1 MFHLR
6 VDGQNAVI
14 RRPLPVY
21 SLLVTEET
29 EESLVER
36 SRGRDADAFAR
47 LVIKYRAT
55 VFRWALG
62 VVNRSEDAQD
72 VVQEVFLRVFRGL
85 PEYRGESKFSVWLYR
100 ITYNMSL
107 NWLARKR
114 EDLVPFE
121 EELHSVPKRE
131 PAISA
136 GEMQKELDNL
146 PAHYRVVLVL
156 YYFRGMNYSEIART
170 LGVPINTVKTHLRR
184 AKGILGKRMAGG

>member
-6 VDGQNAVI
+6 VDRQNVDFK
-14 RRPLPVY
+14 RTLPVY
-21 SLLVTEET
+21 SLLVSEET

-55 VFRWALG
+55 VFRWAMG

-100 ITYNMSL
+100 ITYNMSV

-131 PAISA
+131 PAIST

-156 YYFRGMNYSEIART
+156 YYFRGMNYSEVART

-184 AKGILGKRMAGG
+184 AKRILGKRMASG

>member
-1 MFHLR
+1 
-6 VDGQNAVI
+6 
-14 RRPLPVY
+14 VY